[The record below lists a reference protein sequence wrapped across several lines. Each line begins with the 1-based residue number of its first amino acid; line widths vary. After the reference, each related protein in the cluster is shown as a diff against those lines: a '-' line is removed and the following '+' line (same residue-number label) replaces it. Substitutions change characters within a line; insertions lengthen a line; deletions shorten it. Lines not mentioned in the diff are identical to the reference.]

1 MTTLRMKE
9 DLNWQE
15 DPWKYMR
22 TQSQVA
28 PSNIWPVPPIPERC
42 LGPWEASRFV
52 ECFWFKKTWSYRATR
67 ACALLEQQGCSSI
80 SSVSKNEATR
90 AHAWSSTRHWV
101 SIPNQ
106 PDESSYSLHFRK
118 TIRPCLDFTFFKGI
132 KHKLLAI
139 SSNMVIQ
146 SREYTDKMAAL
157 LKVKTIKTVFI
168 FFKKSLFLSV
178 HLVNFDK
185 CMQSCDCYHHITL
198 SIRHI
203 TRPHHLWLKIF
214 FILVSCINRICI

>member
-28 PSNIWPVPPIPERC
+28 PSNIWPVPPIPERY

-52 ECFWFKKTWSYRATR
+52 ECFWFKKTFNFYRATR
-67 ACALLEQQGCSSI
+67 ACALLEQQGCSCI

-168 FFKKSLFLSV
+168 FFKK
-178 HLVNFDK
+178 
-185 CMQSCDCYHHITL
+185 ITVFKR
-198 SIRHI
+198 SFSEFWQMHAVM
-203 TRPHHLWLKIF
+203 WLLPSHYFKHT
-214 FILVSCINRICI
+214 SYY